1 MTCRFLPEIFY
12 RISFLVDVQPYHGHI
27 STSYATL
34 LLFFGG
40 EWAYPS
46 LPGIVSFLVLINNI
60 HINFFCCWALVLI
73 LPIWHISLSR
83 TVAKKSTLL
92 SMANYCWLV
101 LITVDYN
108 LQLQTTDYFWLRLTT
123 ADYCYRCW
131 LLPARRDAWPTKCPT
146 PHNLRLDHVHLDHL
160 DNLEH
165 LDNLDHLDF
174 LGRLNLLDHCGHLL
188 GQGDARSRCI
198 CRKQNGVYGVYYL
211 LAILMFRV
219 TVQCLT
225 QLIW

>member
-1 MTCRFLPEIFY
+1 MFTCRFLPEIFY
-12 RISFLVDVQPYHGHI
+12 RISFLVEVQPYHGHTP
-27 STSYATL
+27 TSYATW
-34 LLFFGG
+34 LFVFWGG
-40 EWAYPS
+40 VGIS
-46 LPGIVSFLVLINNI
+46 LPGIVSFLVLITNI
-60 HINFFCCWALVLI
+60 HIIFFCCWAPVLI
-73 LPIWHISLSR
+73 MPIWHISLSR

-92 SMANYCWLV
+92 TMANYCWLV

-146 PHNLRLDHVHLDHL
+146 PHNLRLDHVHLD
-160 DNLEH
+160 N
-165 LDNLDHLDF
+165 LDNLDH
-174 LGRLNLLDHCGHLL
+174 GRLDQLDHCGHLL